1 MNIEMSALLATA
13 LSTTMI
19 RFTDTGSKP
28 SLRSVTVHSEYK
40 VERFLV
46 PGMTTSLTGSPVDTY
61 GVEFYNDKQEI
72 VCIDLTDGKSTWIMR
87 NVETGEVITSEDG
100 KAQVESEDAVSAMM
114 KVVGDIVA
122 ATGDIEMQQLHDETV
137 VAVKGMTM
145 EQAQAHFAGK
155 LLDILLGDES
165 DEIKPGDAVKCVR
178 SDQLGDL
185 FYEVGTVYT
194 VARVD
199 AEGKFTLEGTLSD
212 QDSLF
217 LPLEGYI
224 WAFEKV

>member
-13 LSTTMI
+13 LSTTLI
-19 RFTDTGSKP
+19 RFTDTGNKP
-28 SLRSVTVHSEYK
+28 SLRNVTVQTEYK

-46 PGMTTSLTGSPVDTY
+46 PGMTTSLTGAPVDSY
-61 GVEFYNDKQEI
+61 GVEFYNDKQET
-72 VCIDLTDGKSTWIMR
+72 VFIDLTDGKSTWIMR

-114 KVVGDIVA
+114 KAVGDIVA

-137 VAVKGMTM
+137 LAVKGMTM

-155 LLDILLGDES
+155 LLEILLSTDAE
-165 DEIKPGDAVKCVR
+165 EIKPGDKLKVVK
-178 SDQLGDL
+178 SEGLGAII
-185 FYEVGTVYT
+185 YTEGAVYT

-199 AEGKFTLEGTLSD
+199 EEGKFTLEGTFSD
-212 QDSLF
+212 AADQF
-217 LPLEGYI
+217 LPLEGNF
-224 WAFEKV
+224 WTFEKV